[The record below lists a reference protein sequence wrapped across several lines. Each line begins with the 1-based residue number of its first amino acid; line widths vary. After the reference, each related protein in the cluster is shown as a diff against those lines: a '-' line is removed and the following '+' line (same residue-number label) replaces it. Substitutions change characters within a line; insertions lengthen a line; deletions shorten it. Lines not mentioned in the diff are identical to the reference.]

1 MKNKQQLIENPEKG
15 SKRQNREMAVVTYLV
30 MAIFF
35 ILAGY
40 MVYFIIHDSDQV
52 LNNSANKR
60 QELLAKRVTKG
71 KILSD
76 KGNVLA
82 KTVTDSSGNETRK
95 YPYGSLFA
103 HVVGR
108 SSHGKTGLEASE
120 SYTMLTS
127 GLNPFLSTI
136 NELKGKKNPGNNVVT
151 TLNVG
156 LSKAASNALGSK
168 RGAVV
173 VMDPETGKVLAM
185 VSKPSYDPNQL
196 TDARWNKLTSDSGE
210 QSALYNRATQGL
222 YPPGSTFKLYTAFE
236 FMREQDNYSK
246 FHYTCTG
253 KIGTGSEQI
262 KCYGGEVHGK
272 VDLEKAFAESCNA
285 AFCSIGDGLNRN
297 SWRKLCESFYYNK
310 SIPLEKME
318 LSYRH
323 SFFSERNLCITSV
336 KMKLAKG
343 EREKIKDRM
352 DTLMERRKDKQ
363 PLEYP
368 SAGSTFKRP
377 EGDFAARLIEVCGL
391 KGTACGGAEV
401 STKHSGFIIN
411 KDNATF
417 DDVMG
422 VVEIVKQRVKE
433 QTGVTL
439 ECEVLIM
446 K

>member
-151 TLNVG
+151 TLNVE

-173 VMDPETGKVLAM
+173 VMDPETGKILAM
-185 VSKPSYDPNQL
+185 VSKPSYDPNPVSYTHL
-196 TDARWNKLTSDSGE
+196 
-210 QSALYNRATQGL
+210 RAHET
-222 YPPGSTFKLYTAFE
+222 
-236 FMREQDNYSK
+236 
-246 FHYTCTG
+246 
-253 KIGTGSEQI
+253 
-262 KCYGGEVHGK
+262 
-272 VDLEKAFAESCNA
+272 
-285 AFCSIGDGLNRN
+285 
-297 SWRKLCESFYYNK
+297 
-310 SIPLEKME
+310 
-318 LSYRH
+318 
-323 SFFSERNLCITSV
+323 
-336 KMKLAKG
+336 
-343 EREKIKDRM
+343 
-352 DTLMERRKDKQ
+352 
-363 PLEYP
+363 
-368 SAGSTFKRP
+368 
-377 EGDFAARLIEVCGL
+377 
-391 KGTACGGAEV
+391 
-401 STKHSGFIIN
+401 
-411 KDNATF
+411 
-417 DDVMG
+417 
-422 VVEIVKQRVKE
+422 
-433 QTGVTL
+433 
-439 ECEVLIM
+439 
-446 K
+446 